1 MKLDTN
7 FWRELSDLQNVRRRS
22 YFQWKN
28 GIENLQMNYGAMTE
42 EEFITHCSQ
51 KWIHKSPIKDK
62 KFFLNNMKRWES
74 SAEYKRLLCLWKED
88 NFFSDIIEVYE
99 NVKKKANEGD
109 NMAIKN
115 MLLLQD
121 EIKKYRKSIDDFQ
134 QEEEQEEQKIE
145 EEDDGLE
152 LTI

>member
-7 FWRELSDLQNVRRRS
+7 FWRELSKIKNLRRKV

-28 GIENLQMNYGAMTE
+28 KIENLKIDYGAMTQD
-42 EEFITHCSQ
+42 EFIEYCNKTWVHNN
-51 KWIHKSPIKDK
+51 PVKDK
-62 KFFLNNMKRWES
+62 QFFLNNMKQWES
-74 SAEYKRLLCLWKED
+74 TAEYKRLLCLLKED
-88 NFFSDIIEVYE
+88 NFATDILETYE

-134 QEEEQEEQKIE
+134 QEEEEQEDE
-145 EEDDGLE
+145 GLE